1 MQTSQYLLD
10 SFRKKQLDDLEF
22 YIENNE
28 IILCIAKYE
37 LADGAAGAAEI
48 PTGIFVR
55 ERY

>member
-37 LADGAAGAAEI
+37 LADGATGAAEI